1 MSFNVTTH
9 QLVCKHS
16 KVADA
21 EKETVL
27 KRYEIAQQDLP
38 KIMQHDPAI
47 KTLGLKAG
55 EVIKIE
61 RESKTAGKSV
71 YYREVIEE

>member
-21 EKETVL
+21 EREVLL
-27 KRYEIAQQDLP
+27 KRYDIGQQDLP

-47 KTLGLKAG
+47 KTLGLKG
-55 EVIKIE
+55 GDIVKIE